1 MFFFVLRRV
10 VAAVVLVGVVSFIS
24 FLLTWFSPGDPAR
37 AILGVS
43 ATAEQIAAKRTEL
56 GLDQNVFVAY
66 AQWVVNAVTGDLGS
80 SWFNNQPVGEAIAT
94 RLPVT
99 LSITITAIVIAGAI
113 GIGLGLWAA
122 ARRGVIDSAIQPF
135 AVLGFAIP
143 NFIVAIVL
151 ITIFAINL
159 RLLPA
164 TGWVD
169 FSADPA
175 AWARSMVLP
184 VAALAVAATAAV
196 AQQTRNAAISTL
208 QQDYVRTL
216 RGRGLGNGSIHLRH
230 VLRNSAP
237 VALTVLSLQFV
248 GLLSGAVVIEFM
260 FALPGIGA
268 LTVGAATRG
277 DQPLIQGAVITV
289 VIAVVLVN
297 LLMDLAYA
305 WLNPKV
311 RS

>member
-1 MFFFVLRRV
+1 MFIFVLRRIG
-10 VAAVVLVGVVSFIS
+10 AAVVLIFVVSLVS
-24 FLLTWFSPGDPAR
+24 FLLTRLSPGDPAR
-37 AILGVS
+37 AILGIS
-43 ATAEQIAAKRTEL
+43 ATEEQIAAKRSEL
-56 GLDQNVFVAY
+56 GLDQNILASYFE
-66 AQWVVNAVTGDLGS
+66 WLRHAVTGDLGN
-80 SWFNNQPVGEAIAT
+80 SWFTNQSVAASIGT

-99 LSITITAIVIAGAI
+99 LSITVAAVVLAGVV

-122 ARRGVIDSAIQPF
+122 ARRGPVDSAIQPF

-151 ITIFAINL
+151 ITVFAINL

-169 FSADPA
+169 PSDDPG
-175 AWARSMVLP
+175 AWARSMTLP
-184 VAALAVAATAAV
+184 VVALAVAATAAV
-196 AQQTRNAAISTL
+196 AQQTRNAAIATL
-208 QQDYVRTL
+208 QQDYIRTL
-216 RGRGLGNGSIHLRH
+216 RGRGLGNSSVYLRH

-248 GLLSGAVVIEFM
+248 GLLSGAVVIEYM

-268 LTVGAATRG
+268 LTASAAAQQ
-277 DQPLIQGAVITV
+277 DQPVVQGAVITV

>member
-1 MFFFVLRRV
+1 MFLFVLRRV

-56 GLDQNVFVAY
+56 GLDQNVFAAYGNWVA
-66 AQWVVNAVTGDLGS
+66 NALAGDLGS
-80 SWFNNQPVGEAIAT
+80 SWFNSQPVSEAIAT

-99 LSITITAIVIAGAI
+99 LTITIAAIVIAGAI

-122 ARRGVIDSAIQPF
+122 ARRGLIDSAIQPF

-151 ITIFAINL
+151 ITVFAINL

-184 VAALAVAATAAV
+184 VVALAVAATAAV

-208 QQDYVRTL
+208 QQDYIRTL
-216 RGRGLGNGSIHLRH
+216 RGRGLGNGSIYLRH

-268 LTVGAATRG
+268 LTAGAATRG

>member
-1 MFFFVLRRV
+1 MVIFVLKRITA
-10 VAAVVLVGVVSFIS
+10 AAVLVVVVSFLS
-24 FLLTWFSPGDPAR
+24 FVLTWITPGDPAR
-37 AILGVS
+37 SILGVT
-43 ATAEQIAAKRTEL
+43 ATPEQIAAKRAEL
-56 GLDQNVFVAY
+56 GLDQNVFAAY
-66 AQWVVNAVTGDLGS
+66 ASWVGRALTGDLGA
-80 SWFNNQPVGEAIAT
+80 SWFSNQPVAESIAA

-99 LSITITAIVIAGAI
+99 LSITVVAILIAGVI

-122 ARRGVIDSAIQPF
+122 ARRGVVDSAIQPF
-135 AVLGFAIP
+135 AVLGFALP
-143 NFIVAIVL
+143 NFIVAIMLV
-151 ITIFAINL
+151 TVFALNF

-169 FSADPA
+169 FGDDPSG
-175 AWARSMVLP
+175 WARSITLP
-184 VAALAVAATAAV
+184 VIALSVAATAAV
-196 AQQTRNAAISTL
+196 AQQTRNAAIATL

-216 RGRGLGNGSIHLRH
+216 RGRGLSTRSIFLKH

-237 VALTVLSLQFV
+237 VALTVLSLQFI
-248 GLLSGAVVIEFM
+248 GLLSGAVVIEYM

-268 LTVGAATRG
+268 LTVGAATQQ
-277 DQPLIQGAVITV
+277 DQPVIQGAVITV
-289 VIAVVLVN
+289 VLAVVVVN

>member
-1 MFFFVLRRV
+1 MVIFVLKRIAA
-10 VAAVVLVGVVSFIS
+10 AAVLVVVVSFLS
-24 FLLTWFSPGDPAR
+24 FVLTWITPGDPAR
-37 AILGVS
+37 SILGV
-43 ATAEQIAAKRTEL
+43 TASPDQVAAKRAEL
-56 GLDQNVFVAY
+56 GLDQNVFAAY
-66 AQWVVNAVTGDLGS
+66 VGWVGRALTGDLGT
-80 SWFNNQPVGEAIAT
+80 SWFSNQPVTESIAA

-99 LSITITAIVIAGAI
+99 LSITVVAIILAGVI

-122 ARRGVIDSAIQPF
+122 ARRGVVDSAIQPF
-135 AVLGFAIP
+135 AVLGFALP

-151 ITIFAINL
+151 VTVFALNL

-169 FSADPA
+169 FGDDPA
-175 AWARSMVLP
+175 DWARSITLP
-184 VAALAVAATAAV
+184 VIALSVAATAAV
-196 AQQTRNAAISTL
+196 AQQTRNAAIATL

-216 RGRGLGNGSIHLRH
+216 RGRGLSTRSIYLKH

-237 VALTVLSLQFV
+237 VALTVLSLQFI
-248 GLLSGAVVIEFM
+248 GLLSGAVVIEYM

-268 LTVGAATRG
+268 LTVGAATQQ
-277 DQPLIQGAVITV
+277 DQPVIQGAVITV
-289 VIAVVLVN
+289 VIAVVVVN

>member
-1 MFFFVLRRV
+1 MLAFLLKRV
-10 VAAVVLVGVVSFIS
+10 GAAAVLIALVSFIS
-24 FLLTWFSPGDPAR
+24 FALTWITPGDPAR

-43 ATAEQIAAKRTEL
+43 ASEEQVAQKRIEL
-56 GLDQNVFVAY
+56 GLDQDVLPAFWS
-66 AQWVVNAVTGDLGS
+66 WVTKAVTGDLGA
-80 SWFNNQPVGEAIAT
+80 SWFTNQAVAGSIAD

-99 LSITITAIVIAGAI
+99 LSITIAAVLVAGVL
-113 GIGLGLWAA
+113 GISLGLWAA
-122 ARRGVIDSAIQPF
+122 SRRGVVDSLIQPF

-151 ITIFAINL
+151 LTVLALNL

-169 FSADPA
+169 FDDDPA
-175 AWARSMVLP
+175 AWGRSMVLP
-184 VAALAVAATAAV
+184 VIALAVAATAAV
-196 AQQTRNAAISTL
+196 AQQTRNAAIETL
-208 QQDYVRTL
+208 QLDYVRTL
-216 RGRGLGNGSIHLRH
+216 RGRGLGAGSIYLKH

-237 VALTVLSLQFV
+237 VALTVLSLQFI
-248 GLLSGAVVIEFM
+248 GLLSGAVVIEYM

-277 DQPLIQGAVITV
+277 DQPVIQGAVITV
-289 VIAVVLVN
+289 VIAVVVVN

>member
-1 MFFFVLRRV
+1 MVIFVLKRI
-10 VAAVVLVGVVSFIS
+10 ASAVVLVVVVSFLS
-24 FLLTWFSPGDPAR
+24 FVLTWITPGDPAR
-37 AILGVS
+37 SILGVT
-43 ATAEQIAAKRTEL
+43 ATPEQVAAKRAEL
-56 GLDQNVFVAY
+56 GLDQNVFAAY
-66 AQWVVNAVTGDLGS
+66 AGWVGRALTGDLGT
-80 SWFNNQPVGEAIAT
+80 SWFSNQQVAESIGA

-99 LSITITAIVIAGAI
+99 LSITVVAILIAGII

-122 ARRGVIDSAIQPF
+122 ARRGLVDSAIQPF
-135 AVLGFAIP
+135 AVLGFALP

-151 ITIFAINL
+151 VTIFALNL
-159 RLLPA
+159 RWLPA

-169 FSADPA
+169 FGDDPGG
-175 AWARSMVLP
+175 WARSITLP
-184 VAALAVAATAAV
+184 VIALSVAAIAAV
-196 AQQTRNAAISTL
+196 AQQTRNAAIATL

-216 RGRGLGNGSIHLRH
+216 RGRGLSARSVYLKH

-237 VALTVLSLQFV
+237 VALTVLSLQFI
-248 GLLSGAVVIEFM
+248 GLLSGAVVIEYM

-268 LTVGAATRG
+268 LTVGAATQQ
-277 DQPLIQGAVITV
+277 DQPVIQGAVITV
-289 VIAVVLVN
+289 VIAVVVVN

>member
-1 MFFFVLRRV
+1 MLFFVLRRV
-10 VAAVVLVGVVSFIS
+10 AAAVVLVGVVSLIS

-37 AILGVS
+37 SILGVS
-43 ATAEQIAAKRTEL
+43 ASAEQIAAKRSEL
-56 GLDQNVFVAY
+56 GLDQNVLTAY
-66 AQWVVNAVTGDLGS
+66 TQWLVHAVTGDLGS
-80 SWFNNQPVGEAIAT
+80 SWFNNQPVSEAVAT

-99 LSITITAIVIAGAI
+99 LSITVVAIVLAGAI
-113 GIGLGLWAA
+113 GISLGLWAA
-122 ARRGVIDSAIQPF
+122 TRRGVVDSAIQPF

-151 ITIFAINL
+151 ITLFAISL

-184 VAALAVAATAAV
+184 VAALAVGATAAV
-196 AQQTRNAAISTL
+196 AQQTRNAAIVTL
-208 QQDYVRTL
+208 QQDYIRTL
-216 RGRGLGNGSIHLRH
+216 RGRGLGSGSIYFRH

-248 GLLSGAVVIEFM
+248 GLLSGAVVIEYM

-268 LTVGAATRG
+268 LTAGAATSG
-277 DQPLIQGAVITV
+277 DQPLIQGAVITI

-297 LLMDLAYA
+297 LLMDLAYV

-311 RS
+311 RA